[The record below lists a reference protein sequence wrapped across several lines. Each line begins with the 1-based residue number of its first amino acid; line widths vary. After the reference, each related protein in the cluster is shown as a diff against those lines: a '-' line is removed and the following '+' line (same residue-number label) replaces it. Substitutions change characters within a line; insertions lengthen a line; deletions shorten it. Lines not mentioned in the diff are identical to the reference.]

1 MRGDR
6 IGFVNQT
13 LTYMSK
19 GLSYFLGIV
28 TGVLLTLGFF
38 AIKANSSKQD
48 GENAPKTEKEA
59 KLPDGV
65 TMLDEP
71 VPFNEAK
78 NFQVLQVVFEDAALA
93 QSEKKMQYTGSIYYT
108 DPIVLIVADEK
119 NTFYDDQ
126 IVEAP
131 KDCKVIQVGT
141 YNYKSQLGWK
151 TVPIIRF
158 AKATER

>member
-1 MRGDR
+1 
-6 IGFVNQT
+6 
-13 LTYMSK
+13 MSK

-28 TGVLLTLGFF
+28 TGILLTLGFF
-38 AIKANSSKQD
+38 AVKAYVPKQD
-48 GENAPKTEKEA
+48 GENGTQTEKEA

-108 DPIVLIVADEK
+108 DPVVLIVADEK

-126 IVEAP
+126 IVKAP

-141 YNYKSQLGWK
+141 YNYKTQMSWK

-158 AKATER
+158 VKATDR

>member
-1 MRGDR
+1 
-6 IGFVNQT
+6 
-13 LTYMSK
+13 MSK
-19 GLSYFLGIV
+19 GLTYFLGIL

-38 AIKANSSKQD
+38 AVRSYSSK
-48 GENAPKTEKEA
+48 GEAAGDVKTEKQA

-71 VPFNEAK
+71 VPFTEAK

-93 QSEKKMQYTGSIYYT
+93 QSEKKMQYTGSTYYT
-108 DPIVLIVADEK
+108 DPVVLIVADQK

-126 IVEAP
+126 IVKAP
-131 KDCKVIQVGT
+131 KDCKVVQVGT
-141 YNYKSQLGWK
+141 YNYQTKMGWK

-158 AKATER
+158 VKAQ

>member
-1 MRGDR
+1 
-6 IGFVNQT
+6 
-13 LTYMSK
+13 MSK
-19 GLSYFLGIV
+19 GLTYFLGIL

-38 AIKANSSKQD
+38 AVRSYTSKDKTDGGVKAEES
-48 GENAPKTEKEA
+48 A

-108 DPIVLIVADEK
+108 DPVVLIVADQK

-126 IVEAP
+126 IVKCP
-131 KDCKVIQVGT
+131 KDSKVMQVGT
-141 YNYKSQLGWK
+141 YQYQTQMGWK
-151 TVPIIRF
+151 TVPIVRF
-158 AKATER
+158 VKQQ

>member
-1 MRGDR
+1 
-6 IGFVNQT
+6 
-13 LTYMSK
+13 MSK

-28 TGVLLTLGFF
+28 TGILLTLGFF
-38 AIKANSSKQD
+38 AVKAYTQSQD
-48 GENAPKTEKEA
+48 ENGTQTEKEA

-65 TMLDEP
+65 TLLDEP

-108 DPIVLIVADEK
+108 DPVVLIVADEK

-126 IVEAP
+126 IVKAP

-141 YNYKSQLGWK
+141 YNYKTQMGWK

-158 AKATER
+158 AKATDR

>member
-1 MRGDR
+1 
-6 IGFVNQT
+6 
-13 LTYMSK
+13 MSK

-38 AIKANSSKQD
+38 AVKANSSKQD

-78 NFQVLQVVFEDAALA
+78 NFQVLQVVYSKMLLLRS
-93 QSEKKMQYTGSIYYT
+93 QKKRCST
-108 DPIVLIVADEK
+108 P
-119 NTFYDDQ
+119 
-126 IVEAP
+126 
-131 KDCKVIQVGT
+131 
-141 YNYKSQLGWK
+141 
-151 TVPIIRF
+151 VPFITLTLLF
-158 AKATER
+158 